1 MQDIRPDRSK
11 AEFRALREM
20 VGLTHQGMADR
31 LGVKI
36 LSVKRWESPK
46 YPQIAPLEAWELLD
60 TLSFAQAQKVA
71 DAIAKAG
78 ETGRAVVPYWS
89 AAATY
94 DASEP
99 EAEETWTEA
108 NATSRRIASALF
120 ARAVPVEWVCDP
132 GDGLASE

>member
-1 MQDIRPDRSK
+1 MSEIRPDRSK

-36 LSVKRWESPK
+36 MSVKRWESPK
-46 YPQIAPLEAWELLD
+46 YPQMAPLDAWKLLD
-60 TLSFAQAQKVA
+60 ALSFAQAQKVA
-71 DAIAKAG
+71 DAIARAS
-78 ETGRAVVPYWS
+78 EEGRAIVPYWS

-94 DASEP
+94 DASAP
-99 EAEETWTEA
+99 GAEETWTEA
-108 NATSRRIASALF
+108 NATSRRIAAVLF

-132 GDGLASE
+132 WDGIASM